1 MSAETIQQIIGR
13 AIAEEPFREL
23 LFSNPDQALA
33 GFDLTGDEIV
43 GLKGLKREE
52 FDAAAGD
59 LEQRISKSFMGVQI
73 APYFGMPTAQQSQ
86 PIPEIHPKFLKL
98 G

>member
-1 MSAETIQQIIGR
+1 MSAESVKQIIER

-23 LFSNPDQALA
+23 LFSNPNQALA
-33 GFDLTGDEIV
+33 GFDLTVDEIAA
-43 GLKGLKREE
+43 LKGLKREE

-59 LEQRISKSFMGVQI
+59 LEQRISKSFAGLPI
-73 APYFGMPTAQQSQ
+73 ASQQSQ
-86 PIPEIHPKFLKL
+86 SMTRIRFDFLKL

>member
-1 MSAETIQQIIGR
+1 MPAESVKQIIER

-33 GFDLTGDEIV
+33 GFDLTADEI
-43 GLKGLKREE
+43 GALKGLKREE

-59 LEQRISKSFMGVQI
+59 LEQRISKSFMGLTRI
-73 APYFGMPTAQQSQ
+73 RR
-86 PIPEIHPKFLKL
+86 
-98 G
+98 